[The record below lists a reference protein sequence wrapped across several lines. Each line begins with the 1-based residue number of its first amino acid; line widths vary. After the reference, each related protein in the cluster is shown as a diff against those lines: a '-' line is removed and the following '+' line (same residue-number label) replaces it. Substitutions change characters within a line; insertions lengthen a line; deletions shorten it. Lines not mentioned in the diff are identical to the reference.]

1 MGGSKKMGLNPMK
14 TDNKKD
20 LEFLIELFEIG
31 KVKPIIDKRYP
42 LSKVP
47 EAYRYLEEGHA
58 KGKLVIIMEPND

>member
-1 MGGSKKMGLNPMK
+1 MK

-20 LEFLIELFEIG
+20 MDFLIKLFEAG

-47 EAYRYLEEGHA
+47 EAYRYLEERHA
-58 KGKLVIIMEPND
+58 KGKVVITVVTES